1 MVAVREAGFYESDNY
16 SVTLRF
22 EPAKAKVHRKNEDD
36 PSGLH
41 PTPAEI
47 IYAKATITPK
57 TPGLKV
63 DGLTVAFEVTEGDAF
78 FYAEG
83 VAPGQTEQNCT
94 ETTDV
99 SGTATAALICE
110 TPETGYMQA
119 VLTFSPLDKQASD
132 EESFEFVG
140 PNPKFRSV
148 EVSAVNAFADDTPRV
163 KVRAIVEEDGELI
176 DEAEVKFRNDGHAAT
191 FSGEPGQNEVVRQAV
206 NGVAQAVLQSAKP
219 EFDYLVVS
227 LEEDPRVRERV
238 SYRFL
243 AKPTVSLV
251 LEQDGAPADGNSQI
265 VAVFVAKDSQTG
277 EPMAGVEVQFALTG
291 AAKFLDTENKPVVT
305 DAKGEAR
312 APFVS
317 LKKNT
322 AADDASKVSVVV
334 TGGDPQTYAR
344 EAHYTFNNAWAGI
357 SKITATFGGVGS
369 ATIFKNG
376 RHQAALVLI
385 ITLIDATSRQLTDDN
400 SPEFSQFLNNVWFT
414 DYYSREELSWLTFSA
429 VKNQFSAQLNSGRA
443 AGAAIDPPPPG
454 SHGIENGVVRLTYYV
469 SCAERPASAVDIGQ
483 RFRPTA
489 GCGVNVAP
497 PDNHDIYNADGAD
510 EQGGLSER
518 ATLTLLSAIT
528 YTPQDLDWQAT
539 LLANADTNDE
549 GITDPSAPAPEGN
562 CSRQI
567 DYTCRLTGATVAKY
581 GAKIYEVRV
590 DKNQYSALDGYC
602 AGYNG
607 EHLYTHAAYFWPM
620 NLKDLDGNPI
630 DGSGARQ
637 FPMGEYEVYSYVP
650 GMARFD
656 KDFQGIALTIYG
668 YFGYWYDK
676 NRRRST
682 RVNITLY
689 DQYGNSGDF
698 HVSTEGMP
706 SKYAE
711 FNAWKPMQGDWSARL
726 SNSPRLASDMQLD
739 EDLPYGLP
747 PWSATLMGN
756 FHRNNAS
763 QPQYVCAERWV
774 PASVKKP
781 WWFLRGRDQVEAT
794 DANKGVYLF
803 FSRNDKAALHKGVQ
817 VWVKDA
823 YPAELG
829 DPAVLLMRDD
839 ADNVLGLTFDYFSGA
854 TDTWGNVH
862 PIWKRQTIVM
872 QPLRPSGSRYLCTH
886 YVDDKTSECAA
897 IPYSTGDEK
906 FEFTPKDCEREINW
920 TPPSGKST

>member
-16 SVTLRF
+16 RVTLRF
-22 EPAKAKVHRKNEDD
+22 EPAKAKVHRKKEDD

-63 DGLTVAFEVTEGDAF
+63 DGLTVTFEVTEGDAF

-83 VAPGQTEQNCT
+83 VAPGHTEQNCT

-99 SGTATAALICE
+99 SGTASAALICE

-344 EAHYTFNNAWAGI
+344 EAHYTFNNAWANV
-357 SKITATFGGVGS
+357 SKITATFGGVGP

-376 RHQAALVLI
+376 LHQAALVLN
-385 ITLIDATSRQLTDDN
+385 ITLVDGAGEQLTDDN
-400 SPEFSQFLNNVWFT
+400 SPEFSQFLKNVWFI

-429 VKNQFSAQLNSGRA
+429 VKNQFSAQLYSGRA
-443 AGAAIDPPPPG
+443 SGAAIDPPPG

-469 SCAERPASAVDIGQ
+469 SCSERTTSAVDIGQ

-489 GCGVNVAP
+489 GFGVNVAP
-497 PDNHDIYNADGAD
+497 PKNHDIYNADGAN

-528 YTPQDLDWQAT
+528 YTPQDLDCQAT
-539 LLANADTNDE
+539 LRTNADTNDA
-549 GITDPSAPAPEGN
+549 GITDPSEPAPEGN

-567 DYTCRLTGATVAKY
+567 DYAFSLTGPTVGKY
-581 GAKIYEVRV
+581 GAKLYEVRV
-590 DKNQYSALDGYC
+590 DKNQYSALNGYC

-637 FPMGEYEVYSYVP
+637 FPMGEYEVYSYEP
-650 GMARFD
+650 GLARFD
-656 KDFQGIALTIYG
+656 GDLQGFALTVYG

-676 NRRRST
+676 SRRRT
-682 RVNITLY
+682 ARLDVKLY
-689 DQYGNSGDF
+689 DQYGNCGNF
-698 HVSTEGMP
+698 HVSTEDMP
-706 SKYAE
+706 KKYGE
-711 FNAWKPMQGDWSARL
+711 FKSWKPVREGLSGTIPAPQVERNSGDGRSFAWETRL
-726 SNSPRLASDMQLD
+726 RGTFQRDKNREIL
-739 EDLPYGLP
+739 
-747 PWSATLMGN
+747 
-756 FHRNNAS
+756 
-763 QPQYVCAERWV
+763 YVC
-774 PASVKKP
+774 
-781 WWFLRGRDQVEAT
+781 G
-794 DANKGVYLF
+794 
-803 FSRNDKAALHKGVQ
+803 KAASPNPTPDLAFEGYYDPGDRVSWFRFWPGKGEWPIHKGV
-817 VWVKDA
+817 WV
-823 YPAELG
+823 G
-829 DPAVLLMRDD
+829 VRDD
-839 ADNVLGLTFDYFSGA
+839 SVALAPSLLGTQADTHRVGTAPAIDPNTIEGWCKVQ
-854 TDTWGNVH
+854 
-862 PIWKRQTIVM
+862 PIWIRQNIVM
-872 QPLRPSGSRYLCTH
+872 QALPARQTGYICTDGP
-886 YVDDKTSECAA
+886 VGRFESEL
-897 IPYSTGDEK
+897 IMKNYMQGEEK
-906 FEFTPKDCEREINW
+906 FEFTPLEWSFIEV
-920 TPPSGKST
+920 